1 MYQQTIYYIYTC
13 CFASIFVFLMA
24 GVMFFAPT
32 PSLAASTGGI
42 VPCGNNALG
51 TSQDACTICDLIEGV
66 HGIVQKLMS
75 WMIVAGLF
83 IITIAGITY
92 IVSAGNQG
100 LTAMAKKAVINTLV
114 GVTVILVA
122 FLGITFILNNIFD
135 AKTEMIT
142 DGGLTIARNT
152 WTFSCSK
159 YKAPPSSGGGGT
171 ATGGGAPSTPQPHA
185 DQPAPPPGNL
195 AKGCDNYDSA
205 FNKASAG
212 DQDLKCLLKGI
223 AMAESTCNPAAQNG
237 RGCGLMQIESDTC
250 QYYKDNPEASI
261 MTAAEMLRANK
272 AQWDKYNH
280 FSIGSGFGQGSG
292 TVQYGG
298 VTYSTGNDDLIAS
311 YNAGTGGSLA
321 KNPFHTSSDCP
332 DTGQGAT
339 PAWQCNINPGGFGST
354 TQRYVPNV
362 QKYQRECLAGN

>member
-1 MYQQTIYYIYTC
+1 MMYK
-13 CFASIFVFLMA
+13 SIFFGAFCVLFCALQS
-24 GVMFFAPT
+24 T

-171 ATGGGAPSTPQPHA
+171 ATGGGAPSTPTQPT
-185 DQPAPPPGNL
+185 DPTQPTTPPSPP
-195 AKGCDNYDSA
+195 S
-205 FNKASAG
+205 S
-212 DQDLKCLLKGI
+212 
-223 AMAESTCNPAAQNG
+223 SPTCRRKP
-237 RGCGLMQIESDTC
+237 
-250 QYYKDNPEASI
+250 
-261 MTAAEMLRANK
+261 
-272 AQWDKYNH
+272 
-280 FSIGSGFGQGSG
+280 
-292 TVQYGG
+292 
-298 VTYSTGNDDLIAS
+298 
-311 YNAGTGGSLA
+311 
-321 KNPFHTSSDCP
+321 TSSL
-332 DTGQGAT
+332 
-339 PAWQCNINPGGFGST
+339 
-354 TQRYVPNV
+354 R
-362 QKYQRECLAGN
+362 